1 MTFWGEQLDAG
12 KSDPKRKFRFKVEIG
27 SLGGGVIWYAKTTN
41 KPEMTISNDTSHKFM
56 GHTFK
61 FPGSV
66 TWNDIEMTLVDPI
79 DEKASSKLLQIVEA
93 AGYVFPRENYE
104 KETVGTR
111 ALETISKGK
120 SAEALTS
127 VVIYQL
133 DSDGNAVE
141 AWQLHNPFINKV
153 GFGELSY
160 EDDGLSEISLGI
172 TYDWASYSENGS
184 FVVGEG
190 IFDRAD
196 LPTDPSVT

>member
-27 SLGGGVIWYAKTTN
+27 SLGGGIVWYAKSTG
-41 KPEMTISNDTSHKFM
+41 KPELSVGNDTTHKFM

-66 TWNDIEMTLVDPI
+66 TWNDIEMVLVDPI

-93 AGYVFPRENYE
+93 AGYVFPKEGYE
-104 KETVGTR
+104 R
-111 ALETISKGK
+111 AGGVRPLETISKGK
-120 SAEALTS
+120 STAALTS
-127 VVIYQL
+127 VTIYQL
-133 DSDGNAVE
+133 DSDGDPVE

-172 TYDWASYSENGS
+172 TYDC
-184 FVVGEG
+184 FPPP
-190 IFDRAD
+190 I
-196 LPTDPSVT
+196 VTGKPPARS